1 MEISEIRRRLKQTI
15 EQTRRASAERRERTD
30 AASKAYETF
39 LERVATPVF
48 KQFALAL
55 RAEGHPFH
63 VFTPGGGLR
72 LASER
77 SGEEFIELL
86 LDLSGAEPA
95 VLGHV
100 SYSRGSH
107 VLSHETPL
115 CSEPGIARLTEG
127 DVLDL
132 LLREIQPLIA
142 R

>member
-15 EQTRRASAERRERTD
+15 EQTRRASAERRQRTD
-30 AASKAYETF
+30 AATKAYGTF

-55 RAEGHPFH
+55 RAEGHPFQ

-77 SGEEFIELL
+77 SGQDFIELL

-100 SYSRGSH
+100 SYSRGSR
-107 VLSHETPL
+107 VRSHEAPL
-115 CSEPGIARLTEG
+115 CSEPQIARLTEG
-127 DVLDL
+127 DVLEL